1 MNTKRT
7 PIPVRAKSKPPVG
20 AITKPP
26 VGAIVLAAGASRR
39 MGQPKQL
46 LPIDG
51 QPMVRLVT
59 EAACAAGL
67 AQVVVVLGA
76 HAADVAVALEGLP
89 VGLVVNEDWREGM
102 STSLGVGLGALRPE
116 IAAALLVL
124 ADQPDLSPE
133 LLRAL
138 VARYRA
144 TGAPL
149 VAPYHGG
156 RRGNP
161 VLFDRALFAELEA
174 VTGDRGGRSV
184 VARHEAEL
192 ERVEVQDP
200 AVVSDVD
207 TPQDYEALAQR

>member
-1 MNTKRT
+1 ME
-7 PIPVRAKSKPPVG
+7 AS
-20 AITKPP
+20 TKPL

-46 LPIDG
+46 LPIAG
-51 QPMVRLVT
+51 QPMVRRVT
-59 EAACAAGL
+59 GVVTAASL

-76 HAADVAVALEGLP
+76 HAADVALALEGLP
-89 VGLVVNEDWREGM
+89 VELVINEAWREGM
-102 STSLGVGLGALRPE
+102 STSLQAGLGALRPE

-144 TGAPL
+144 TGAPI
-149 VAPYHGG
+149 VALYHGG

-161 VLFDRALFAELEA
+161 VLFDRALFSELEA
-174 VTGDRGGRSV
+174 VAGDQGGRAV
-184 VARHEAEL
+184 VARHEADL
-192 ERVEVQDP
+192 ERVDVQDP

-207 TPQDYEALAQR
+207 TPQDYEGLAEQ

>member
-1 MNTKRT
+1 VNTERT
-7 PIPVRAKSKPPVG
+7 PIAVG
-20 AITKPP
+20 AGTEPP

-39 MGQPKQL
+39 MGRPKQL
-46 LPIDG
+46 LPIAG
-51 QPMVRLVT
+51 QPMVRRVT
-59 EAACAAGL
+59 GAVCAAGL

-76 HAADVAVALEGLP
+76 NASDVARALEGLP
-89 VGLVVNEDWREGM
+89 VDLVANDAWREGM
-102 STSLGVGLGALRPE
+102 STSLRAGLGALRPE
-116 IAAALLVL
+116 IAATLLVL

-144 TGAPL
+144 TGAPI

-161 VLFDRALFAELEA
+161 VIFDRALFAELEA
-174 VTGDRGGRSV
+174 VAGDRGGRAV
-184 VARHEAEL
+184 VARYEAEL

-207 TPQDYEALAQR
+207 TPQDYEGFATR